1 MIDDDISKLIKEA
14 KPLYFARKR
23 RHRII
28 KSTLG
33 VVICAIGLHMYIPSP
48 NYLYNY
54 DGLAKEIY
62 LTETGSIIEDIGL
75 PVDEYGF
82 LKVV

>member
-1 MIDDDISKLIKEA
+1 
-14 KPLYFARKR
+14 
-23 RHRII
+23 
-28 KSTLG
+28 
-33 VVICAIGLHMYIPSP
+33 MYIPSP